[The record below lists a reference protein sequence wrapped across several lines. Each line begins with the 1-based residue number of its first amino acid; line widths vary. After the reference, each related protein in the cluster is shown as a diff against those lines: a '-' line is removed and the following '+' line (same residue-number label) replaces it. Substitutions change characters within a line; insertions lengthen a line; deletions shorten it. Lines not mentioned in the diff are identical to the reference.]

1 MVGRSQTPTRPYSCA
16 GSPPSLPYP
25 AASSTTSAMDHAVV
39 TSQPPRAPL
48 PLSLLN
54 SLIALPCVLHA
65 RCLTKSSS
73 GLPVPWEPA
82 ILPRLCRMTLKPTEF
97 SSGSQRHSRT
107 WRAIAGSR
115 GTSKLDELIV
125 RRRACSTQGRED
137 DEGSEKRGIR
147 LCCEDG

>member
-1 MVGRSQTPTRPYSCA
+1 MVGRSQTSTRLYSCA

-25 AASSTTSAMDHAVV
+25 AESSTTSAMDHAVV
-39 TSQPPRAPL
+39 TPQPPGPKHAEFSHRL
-48 PLSLLN
+48 
-54 SLIALPCVLHA
+54 ALPCMLHA
-65 RCLTKSSS
+65 RCLTKSSPS
-73 GLPVPWEPA
+73 LPVPWEPA
-82 ILPRLCRMTLKPTEF
+82 ILPRLRRMTLKPTEF

-125 RRRACSTQGRED
+125 RPRACSTQGHED